1 MESLVDKQKVT
12 QIAAVL
18 NMEEICEH
26 IRQGQDGGGREFYQ
40 SLLVNVNNL
49 GRMEWVVDENPLIVA
64 VECDRLD
71 LVDAFIHLGVH
82 VNAIQ
87 KLNNCT
93 KVSKEEFDLNKT
105 KNLKYSFL
113 FRLH

>member
-1 MESLVDKQKVT
+1 MRPSRARRALARLLESLVDKKGD
-12 QIAAVL
+12 AKSSLVL
-18 NMEEICEH
+18 NMDEICEH
-26 IRQGQDGGGREFYQ
+26 IRQGQNGREFYK

-49 GRMEWVVDENPLIVA
+49 GRMEWVTDENPLIVA

-71 LVDAFIHLGVH
+71 LVDWFIHLGVH

-93 KVSKEEFDLNKT
+93 KVSF
-105 KNLKYSFL
+105 
-113 FRLH
+113 

>member
-1 MESLVDKQKVT
+1 MGKQKVT
-12 QIAAVL
+12 QMGAVL

-49 GRMEWVVDENPLIVA
+49 GRMEWVVENPLIVA

-93 KVSKEEFDLNKT
+93 KTPLNEALK
-105 KNLKYSFL
+105 KNSRNMVELLLKRGASL
-113 FRLH
+113 N

>member
-1 MESLVDKQKVT
+1 MGGLG
-12 QIAAVL
+12 
-18 NMEEICEH
+18 EE
-26 IRQGQDGGGREFYQ
+26 
-40 SLLVNVNNL
+40 
-49 GRMEWVVDENPLIVA
+49 
-64 VECDRLD
+64 DRLD

>member
-1 MESLVDKQKVT
+1 MESLVDKKGD
-12 QIAAVL
+12 AVL
-18 NMEEICEH
+18 NMDEICEH

-40 SLLVNVNNL
+40 TLLVNVNNL

-93 KVSKEEFDLNKT
+93 KVSKV
-105 KNLKYSFL
+105 
-113 FRLH
+113 